1 MEELV
6 EDDICI
12 LNHEKADN
20 LHKRDGEIPVSSYNG
35 DESVASHFALVTAY
49 EDIKK
54 RLKETEKE
62 NSFLKKRVRI
72 LEEKLLGSRLEE
84 ECSSVGREQVNKAYQ
99 AYREACIDRD
109 NLKSKLDKM
118 MKESE
123 ESLKTLNEQL
133 QSKEVELLQ
142 LKTEVE
148 TQQVMKNLNCSQ
160 SSWEIEKLSSDL
172 KVHSLER
179 DLEKLKQECNSLRKE
194 LEKSK
199 QKDQAQDENPLNG
212 GLVQRQDIQ
221 RRETN
226 CTSYTGLCLFVYL
239 HDFPQEGRVV
249 LHNDRLFSIIPC
261 CLLGCRRDGK
271 RNQSLKENST
281 AISFHM
287 FSGVMIIILYT
298 NYTFT
303 FHLDWTASLLTLFLV
318 VSAGASCGFCWSLK
332 KGVISSVQQAYW
344 ELKREMS
351 NLHLVTDVQTEVLR
365 KLKTNPT
372 ATKKAASTAPVQCVD
387 SNISKL
393 NLTSGVVYKKLS
405 QNDKV
410 FSNVVSP
417 PLLRDVKIP
426 PERVTLQA
434 WTDERPIPVD
444 GKTFQEHHSYGKSSL
459 EDNSWV
465 FPSPPKPNENV
476 FWEMRNK
483 TLLNCPADYLD
494 QCNQNCLHKS

>member
-20 LHKRDGEIPVSSYNG
+20 AHKRDGEIPVSSYSG

-62 NSFLKKRVRI
+62 NYFLKKRVRI

-84 ECSSVGREQVNKAYQ
+84 ECSSAGREQVNKAYQ

-118 MKESE
+118 MKESA

-142 LKTEVE
+142 LRTEVE
-148 TQQVMKNLNCSQ
+148 TQQVMKNLNCTQ
-160 SSWEIEKLSSDL
+160 SSWEIEKLNSDL
-172 KVHSLER
+172 KVHSLEQ
-179 DLEKLKQECNSLRKE
+179 DLENLKQECNSLRKE
-194 LEKSK
+194 LQKSK

-212 GLVQRQDIQ
+212 DLLRRQDIQ
-221 RRETN
+221 
-226 CTSYTGLCLFVYL
+226 
-239 HDFPQEGRVV
+239 
-249 LHNDRLFSIIPC
+249 
-261 CLLGCRRDGK
+261 
-271 RNQSLKENST
+271 
-281 AISFHM
+281 
-287 FSGVMIIILYT
+287 
-298 NYTFT
+298 
-303 FHLDWTASLLTLFLV
+303 
-318 VSAGASCGFCWSLK
+318 
-332 KGVISSVQQAYW
+332 SVQQAYW

-351 NLHLVTDVQTEVLR
+351 NLHLVTDVQAEVLR

-372 ATKKAASTAPVQCVD
+372 ATTKASSTAPVQRVD
-387 SNISKL
+387 LNISKL

-410 FSNVVSP
+410 LCNAVSP
-417 PLLRDVKIP
+417 SLLRDLKIP
-426 PERVTLQA
+426 SERVTLQA
-434 WTDERPIPVD
+434 WTNERPIPVD

-476 FWEMRNK
+476 FWEMKNK
-483 TLLNCPADYLD
+483 PTLLNCPADYLD

>member
-1 MEELV
+1 MGEAKQNKARGESSVLGLAVMEELV

-20 LHKRDGEIPVSSYNG
+20 THKRDGEIPVSSYSG

-62 NSFLKKRVRI
+62 NSSLKRRVRI

-118 MKESE
+118 VKECS

-142 LKTEVE
+142 LRTEVE
-148 TQQVMKNLNCSQ
+148 TQQVMKNLNCTQ
-160 SSWEIEKLSSDL
+160 SSWEIEKLNSDL
-172 KVHSLER
+172 KVHSLEQ
-179 DLEKLKQECNSLRKE
+179 DLEKLKQEYNSLRKE
-194 LEKSK
+194 LQKSK
-199 QKDQAQDENPLNG
+199 QKDQAQSESPLNG
-212 GLVQRQDIQ
+212 DILQRQDIQ
-221 RRETN
+221 
-226 CTSYTGLCLFVYL
+226 
-239 HDFPQEGRVV
+239 
-249 LHNDRLFSIIPC
+249 
-261 CLLGCRRDGK
+261 
-271 RNQSLKENST
+271 
-281 AISFHM
+281 
-287 FSGVMIIILYT
+287 
-298 NYTFT
+298 
-303 FHLDWTASLLTLFLV
+303 
-318 VSAGASCGFCWSLK
+318 
-332 KGVISSVQQAYW
+332 SVQQAYW

-351 NLHLVTDVQTEVLR
+351 NLRLVADMQAEVLR
-365 KLKTNPT
+365 TLKTNPA

-387 SNISKL
+387 LNISKL

-405 QNDKV
+405 LNDQV
-410 FSNVVSP
+410 LCNAASP
-417 PLLRDVKIP
+417 PLPRDGQIP
-426 PERVTLQA
+426 PERVILQA
-434 WTDERPIPVD
+434 WTDERPIPTD

-476 FWEMRNK
+476 FWEMKNRS

>member
-1 MEELV
+1 MEEMV

-20 LHKRDGEIPVSSYNG
+20 GHKRDGEIPVSSYSG

-109 NLKSKLDKM
+109 NLKSKLDKVV
-118 MKESE
+118 KESA

-142 LKTEVE
+142 LRTEVE
-148 TQQVMKNLNCSQ
+148 TQQVMKNLNCTQ

-172 KVHSLER
+172 KVHSLEQ
-179 DLEKLKQECNSLRKE
+179 DLEKLKQECNSLRQE
-194 LEKSK
+194 LQKSK
-199 QKDQAQDENPLNG
+199 QKDQAPDGNPLKG
-212 GLVQRQDIQ
+212 DLFQRQDIQ
-221 RRETN
+221 
-226 CTSYTGLCLFVYL
+226 
-239 HDFPQEGRVV
+239 
-249 LHNDRLFSIIPC
+249 
-261 CLLGCRRDGK
+261 
-271 RNQSLKENST
+271 
-281 AISFHM
+281 
-287 FSGVMIIILYT
+287 
-298 NYTFT
+298 
-303 FHLDWTASLLTLFLV
+303 
-318 VSAGASCGFCWSLK
+318 
-332 KGVISSVQQAYW
+332 SVQQAYW

-351 NLHLVTDVQTEVLR
+351 NLRLVTDMQAEILR
-365 KLKTNPT
+365 KLKASPT

-387 SNISKL
+387 LNISKP
-393 NLTSGVVYKKLS
+393 NLTSGVAYKKLS

-410 FSNVVSP
+410 LCNAVSS
-417 PLLRDVKIP
+417 PLPRDVKIP
-426 PERVTLQA
+426 SERVTLQA
-434 WTDERPIPVD
+434 WTDERPTPAD
-444 GKTFQEHHSYGKSSL
+444 GKMFQEHHSYGKSSL

-476 FWEMRNK
+476 FWEMKNK
-483 TLLNCPADYLD
+483 TTLLNCPADYLD
-494 QCNQNCLHKS
+494 RCNQNCLHKS

>member
-12 LNHEKADN
+12 LNHEKGENA
-20 LHKRDGEIPVSSYNG
+20 HKRDGEIPVSCYSG

-109 NLKSKLDKM
+109 NLKNKLDKM
-118 MKESE
+118 MKESA

-142 LKTEVE
+142 LRTEVE
-148 TQQVMKNLNCSQ
+148 TQQVMKNLNCTQ
-160 SSWEIEKLSSDL
+160 SSWEIEKLNSDL
-172 KVHSLER
+172 KVHSLEQ
-179 DLEKLKQECNSLRKE
+179 DLEKLKQECSSLRKE
-194 LEKSK
+194 LQKSK
-199 QKDQAQDENPLNG
+199 QKDQAQEEKPLNG
-212 GLVQRQDIQ
+212 DLLQRQDIQ
-221 RRETN
+221 
-226 CTSYTGLCLFVYL
+226 
-239 HDFPQEGRVV
+239 
-249 LHNDRLFSIIPC
+249 
-261 CLLGCRRDGK
+261 
-271 RNQSLKENST
+271 
-281 AISFHM
+281 
-287 FSGVMIIILYT
+287 
-298 NYTFT
+298 
-303 FHLDWTASLLTLFLV
+303 
-318 VSAGASCGFCWSLK
+318 
-332 KGVISSVQQAYW
+332 SVQQAYW
-344 ELKREMS
+344 ELKREIS
-351 NLHLVTDVQTEVLR
+351 NLHLVTDMQAEVLR
-365 KLKTNPT
+365 KLKRNPT
-372 ATKKAASTAPVQCVD
+372 ATKKASTAPVQCVD
-387 SNISKL
+387 LNISKL
-393 NLTSGVVYKKLS
+393 NLTSGVAYKKFS

-410 FSNVVSP
+410 LCNAVSP
-417 PLLRDVKIP
+417 PLPRDVKIP
-426 PERVTLQA
+426 SERATLQA

-444 GKTFQEHHSYGKSSL
+444 GKTFQEDHSYGKSSL

-476 FWEMRNK
+476 FWEMKNK
-483 TLLNCPADYLD
+483 TTLLNCPADYLD

>member
-20 LHKRDGEIPVSSYNG
+20 GHKRDGEIPVSSYSG

-62 NSFLKKRVRI
+62 NSLLKKRVRI

-118 MKESE
+118 MKESA

-142 LKTEVE
+142 LRTEVE
-148 TQQVMKNLNCSQ
+148 TQQEMKNLYCTQ
-160 SSWEIEKLSSDL
+160 SSWEIEKLNSDL
-172 KVHSLER
+172 KVHSLEQ

-194 LEKSK
+194 LQKSK
-199 QKDQAQDENPLNG
+199 QKAQDENPLNG
-212 GLVQRQDIQ
+212 DYLQRQDIQ
-221 RRETN
+221 
-226 CTSYTGLCLFVYL
+226 SL
-239 HDFPQEGRVV
+239 H
-249 LHNDRLFSIIPC
+249 
-261 CLLGCRRDGK
+261 
-271 RNQSLKENST
+271 
-281 AISFHM
+281 
-287 FSGVMIIILYT
+287 
-298 NYTFT
+298 
-303 FHLDWTASLLTLFLV
+303 
-318 VSAGASCGFCWSLK
+318 
-332 KGVISSVQQAYW
+332 QAYW

-351 NLHLVTDVQTEVLR
+351 NLCLVTDMQAEVLR

-372 ATKKAASTAPVQCVD
+372 ATKKGKCTASTVPVQCAD
-387 SNISKL
+387 LNISKL

-405 QNDKV
+405 QNDE
-410 FSNVVSP
+410 FLCNAVSP
-417 PLLRDVKIP
+417 PLPRDVQIP
-426 PERVTLQA
+426 SERVTLQA

-476 FWEMRNK
+476 FWEMKNK
-483 TLLNCPADYLD
+483 PTLLNCPADYLD

>member
-1 MEELV
+1 V

-20 LHKRDGEIPVSSYNG
+20 SHKRDGEIPVSAYSG

-109 NLKSKLDKM
+109 NLKSKLDKVV
-118 MKESE
+118 KETA
-123 ESLKTLNEQL
+123 ESLKNLNEQL

-148 TQQVMKNLNCSQ
+148 TQQVMKNLNCTQ
-160 SSWEIEKLSSDL
+160 AGWEIEKLNSDL
-172 KVHSLER
+172 KVHSLEQ
-179 DLEKLKQECNSLRKE
+179 DLENLKQECNSLREE
-194 LEKSK
+194 LQKSR
-199 QKDQAQDENPLNG
+199 QKDQHQDENPLNG
-212 GLVQRQDIQ
+212 DLTQRQAVQRYEKQVA
-221 RRETN
+221 
-226 CTSYTGLCLFVYL
+226 FV
-239 HDFPQEGRVV
+239 
-249 LHNDRLFSIIPC
+249 
-261 CLLGCRRDGK
+261 
-271 RNQSLKENST
+271 
-281 AISFHM
+281 
-287 FSGVMIIILYT
+287 
-298 NYTFT
+298 
-303 FHLDWTASLLTLFLV
+303 
-318 VSAGASCGFCWSLK
+318 
-332 KGVISSVQQAYW
+332 VQQAYW
-344 ELKREMS
+344 ELKGEMS
-351 NLHLVTDVQTEVLR
+351 NLQLVTEVQAEVLR
-365 KLKTNPT
+365 RLKTNLT
-372 ATKKAASTAPVQCVD
+372 AAKKGKAASSAPVQYVD
-387 SNISKL
+387 LKNATKL

-405 QNDKV
+405 PNDKV
-410 FSNVVSP
+410 LCSVVPP
-417 PLLRDVKIP
+417 PLLRDGKIP

-434 WTDERPIPVD
+434 WTDERPIPAD
-444 GKTFQEHHSYGKSSL
+444 GKMFQEHHSYGKSSP

-465 FPSPPKPNENV
+465 FPSPPKQNENV

-483 TLLNCPADYLD
+483 ATLLNCPADYLD

>member
-118 MKESE
+118 IKESE

-160 SSWEIEKLSSDL
+160 SSWETEKLSSDV
-172 KVHSLER
+172 KVQSLEQE
-179 DLEKLKQECNSLRKE
+179 LEKLKQECNSLRKD
-194 LEKSK
+194 L
-199 QKDQAQDENPLNG
+199 
-212 GLVQRQDIQ
+212 
-221 RRETN
+221 
-226 CTSYTGLCLFVYL
+226 
-239 HDFPQEGRVV
+239 
-249 LHNDRLFSIIPC
+249 
-261 CLLGCRRDGK
+261 
-271 RNQSLKENST
+271 
-281 AISFHM
+281 
-287 FSGVMIIILYT
+287 
-298 NYTFT
+298 
-303 FHLDWTASLLTLFLV
+303 
-318 VSAGASCGFCWSLK
+318 
-332 KGVISSVQQAYW
+332 QQAYW

-351 NLHLVTDVQTEVLR
+351 NLHLVTNVQAEVLR
-365 KLKTNPT
+365 KLKNRT

-410 FSNVVSP
+410 FGSAVSP

-426 PERVTLQA
+426 SERVTLQA

>member
-20 LHKRDGEIPVSSYNG
+20 THKRDGEIPVSSYSG

-62 NSFLKKRVRI
+62 NSFLKKKVRI
-72 LEEKLLGSRLEE
+72 LEEKLLGSRREE

-109 NLKSKLDKM
+109 NLKSKLERM
-118 MKESE
+118 MKENA

-142 LKTEVE
+142 LRTEVE
-148 TQQVMKNLNCSQ
+148 TQQVMKNLNCTQ
-160 SSWEIEKLSSDL
+160 SSWEIEKLNSDL
-172 KVHSLER
+172 KVHSLEQ
-179 DLEKLKQECNSLRKE
+179 DLEKLKQECNSLRNE
-194 LEKSK
+194 LQKCK
-199 QKDQAQDENPLNG
+199 QKDQVQDENPLNG
-212 GLVQRQDIQ
+212 DLYQRQDIQ
-221 RRETN
+221 
-226 CTSYTGLCLFVYL
+226 
-239 HDFPQEGRVV
+239 
-249 LHNDRLFSIIPC
+249 
-261 CLLGCRRDGK
+261 
-271 RNQSLKENST
+271 
-281 AISFHM
+281 
-287 FSGVMIIILYT
+287 
-298 NYTFT
+298 
-303 FHLDWTASLLTLFLV
+303 
-318 VSAGASCGFCWSLK
+318 
-332 KGVISSVQQAYW
+332 SVQQAYR

-351 NLHLVTDVQTEVLR
+351 NLRLVSDKQAEALR
-365 KLKTNPT
+365 KLKTHPT
-372 ATKKAASTAPVQCVD
+372 ATKKAPSSAPVQCVD
-387 SNISKL
+387 LNISKP
-393 NLTSGVVYKKLS
+393 NLTTGVVYKKHS
-405 QNDKV
+405 QNERVPCDA
-410 FSNVVSP
+410 VSP
-417 PLLRDVKIP
+417 PLPRDVKTP
-426 PERVTLQA
+426 SERVPLQA

-444 GKTFQEHHSYGKSSL
+444 GKMFQEHHSYGKSSL

-483 TLLNCPADYLD
+483 TVLSNCPADYLD

>member
-20 LHKRDGEIPVSSYNG
+20 SHKRDSDIPVSSYSG

-54 RLKETEKE
+54 RLKETERE
-62 NSFLKKRVRI
+62 NSLLKKRVRI
-72 LEEKLLGSRLEE
+72 LEEKLLGSRREE

-109 NLKSKLDKM
+109 NLKSKLEKM
-118 MKESE
+118 VKESE

-148 TQQVMKNLNCSQ
+148 TQQVMKSLNCTQ
-160 SSWEIEKLSSDL
+160 ANWELEKLNCDL
-172 KVHSLER
+172 KVHSLEQ
-179 DLEKLKQECNSLRKE
+179 DLEKLKEECNSLRKE
-194 LEKSK
+194 LQKSK
-199 QKDQAQDENPLNG
+199 QKDQAQDENPLSG
-212 GLVQRQDIQ
+212 DHLQRQGIQ
-221 RRETN
+221 
-226 CTSYTGLCLFVYL
+226 
-239 HDFPQEGRVV
+239 
-249 LHNDRLFSIIPC
+249 
-261 CLLGCRRDGK
+261 
-271 RNQSLKENST
+271 
-281 AISFHM
+281 
-287 FSGVMIIILYT
+287 
-298 NYTFT
+298 
-303 FHLDWTASLLTLFLV
+303 
-318 VSAGASCGFCWSLK
+318 
-332 KGVISSVQQAYW
+332 SVQQAYW

-351 NLHLVTDVQTEVLR
+351 NLRRVTDVQAEVLR
-365 KLKTNPT
+365 KLKRNPT
-372 ATKKAASTAPVQCVD
+372 ATNKAAPTAPVQCVE

-393 NLTSGVVYKKLS
+393 NLTSGVVYKNLS
-405 QNDKV
+405 QNNKD
-410 FSNVVSP
+410 FCNAVSP
-417 PLLRDVKIP
+417 PLLRDVHIP
-426 PERVTLQA
+426 SERVTLQA
-434 WTDERPIPVD
+434 WADERPIPVD

-465 FPSPPKPNENV
+465 FPSPPKPNENM
-476 FWEMRNK
+476 FWEIKNNP

>member
-199 QKDQAQDENPLNG
+199 QKTSRGMKIKWLSHFIFSLPRDRYLN
-212 GLVQRQDIQ
+212 
-221 RRETN
+221 N
-226 CTSYTGLCLFVYL
+226 
-239 HDFPQEGRVV
+239 
-249 LHNDRLFSIIPC
+249 
-261 CLLGCRRDGK
+261 
-271 RNQSLKENST
+271 
-281 AISFHM
+281 
-287 FSGVMIIILYT
+287 
-298 NYTFT
+298 
-303 FHLDWTASLLTLFLV
+303 
-318 VSAGASCGFCWSLK
+318 
-332 KGVISSVQQAYW
+332 VQQAYW

-372 ATKKAASTAPVQCVD
+372 ATKKVQCVD

-410 FSNVVSP
+410 FGNVVSP

>member
-12 LNHEKADN
+12 LKHEKADN
-20 LHKRDGEIPVSSYNG
+20 VHKRDGEIPVSSYSG

-99 AYREACIDRD
+99 AYREACIERD

-118 MKESE
+118 IKESA
-123 ESLKTLNEQL
+123 ESLKSLNEQL

-142 LKTEVE
+142 LRTEVE
-148 TQQVMKNLNCSQ
+148 TQQVMKNLNCTQ

-172 KVHSLER
+172 KMHSLEQ
-179 DLEKLKQECNSLRKE
+179 DVEKLKQECNSLRKE
-194 LEKSK
+194 LQKSK
-199 QKDQAQDENPLNG
+199 QKDRAEEENPLNG
-212 GLVQRQDIQ
+212 DLLQKQDIQ
-221 RRETN
+221 
-226 CTSYTGLCLFVYL
+226 
-239 HDFPQEGRVV
+239 
-249 LHNDRLFSIIPC
+249 
-261 CLLGCRRDGK
+261 
-271 RNQSLKENST
+271 
-281 AISFHM
+281 
-287 FSGVMIIILYT
+287 
-298 NYTFT
+298 
-303 FHLDWTASLLTLFLV
+303 
-318 VSAGASCGFCWSLK
+318 
-332 KGVISSVQQAYW
+332 SVQQAYW

-351 NLHLVTDVQTEVLR
+351 NLCLVTEMQAEVLR

-387 SNISKL
+387 LNISKL

-405 QNDKV
+405 QHDKALCNAV
-410 FSNVVSP
+410 CP
-417 PLLRDVKIP
+417 PLPRDVKVP
-426 PERVTLQA
+426 SERVTLRA
-434 WTDERPIPVD
+434 RTDERSVPID
-444 GKTFQEHHSYGKSSL
+444 GKMFQEHHSYGKSSL

-476 FWEMRNK
+476 FWEMKNK
-483 TLLNCPADYLD
+483 TTLLNCPADYLD

>member
-199 QKDQAQDENPLNG
+199 QKVPLFLRN
-212 GLVQRQDIQ
+212 
-221 RRETN
+221 
-226 CTSYTGLCLFVYL
+226 
-239 HDFPQEGRVV
+239 
-249 LHNDRLFSIIPC
+249 FSINRFDCIYSI
-261 CLLGCRRDGK
+261 LLNSLF
-271 RNQSLKENST
+271 NQNKGHSDNNS
-281 AISFHM
+281 
-287 FSGVMIIILYT
+287 
-298 NYTFT
+298 
-303 FHLDWTASLLTLFLV
+303 
-318 VSAGASCGFCWSLK
+318 
-332 KGVISSVQQAYW
+332 YW

-372 ATKKAASTAPVQCVD
+372 ATKKGKSVFCVD

-410 FSNVVSP
+410 FGNVVSP

>member
-20 LHKRDGEIPVSSYNG
+20 AHKRDGEIPVSSYSG

-109 NLKSKLDKM
+109 NMKSKLDKM
-118 MKESE
+118 MKESA

-142 LKTEVE
+142 LRTEVE
-148 TQQVMKNLNCSQ
+148 TQQVMKNLNCTQ

-172 KVHSLER
+172 KVHSLEQ

-194 LEKSK
+194 LQKSK
-199 QKDQAQDENPLNG
+199 QKAQDKNLLNG
-212 GLVQRQDIQ
+212 DPLQRQDIQ
-221 RRETN
+221 RYEN
-226 CTSYTGLCLFVYL
+226 QVAFVFY
-239 HDFPQEGRVV
+239 FY
-249 LHNDRLFSIIPC
+249 
-261 CLLGCRRDGK
+261 
-271 RNQSLKENST
+271 
-281 AISFHM
+281 A
-287 FSGVMIIILYT
+287 
-298 NYTFT
+298 
-303 FHLDWTASLLTLFLV
+303 
-318 VSAGASCGFCWSLK
+318 
-332 KGVISSVQQAYW
+332 QQAYW
-344 ELKREMS
+344 ELKKEMS
-351 NLHLVTDVQTEVLR
+351 NLHLVTDMQAEVLR
-365 KLKTNPT
+365 KLKANPT
-372 ATKKAASTAPVQCVD
+372 ATKKGNSSAASAAPVQCVD
-387 SNISKL
+387 LNISKL

-410 FSNVVSP
+410 PCNAVSP
-417 PLLRDVKIP
+417 PLPRDVKIP
-426 PERVTLQA
+426 SERVTLQA

-476 FWEMRNK
+476 FWEMKNK
-483 TLLNCPADYLD
+483 TTLLNCPAGYLD

>member
-20 LHKRDGEIPVSSYNG
+20 THKRDGEIPVSSYSG

-118 MKESE
+118 MKESA
-123 ESLKTLNEQL
+123 ESLKSLNEQL

-142 LKTEVE
+142 LRTEVE
-148 TQQVMKNLNCSQ
+148 TQQVMKNLNCTQ

-172 KVHSLER
+172 KVYSLEQ

-194 LEKSK
+194 LQKSK
-199 QKDQAQDENPLNG
+199 QKAQDKNPLNG
-212 GLVQRQDIQ
+212 DLIQRQDIQ
-221 RRETN
+221 RYEN
-226 CTSYTGLCLFVYL
+226 
-239 HDFPQEGRVV
+239 QVV
-249 LHNDRLFSIIPC
+249 F
-261 CLLGCRRDGK
+261 
-271 RNQSLKENST
+271 
-281 AISFHM
+281 M
-287 FSGVMIIILYT
+287 FYF
-298 NYTFT
+298 Y
-303 FHLDWTASLLTLFLV
+303 
-318 VSAGASCGFCWSLK
+318 
-332 KGVISSVQQAYW
+332 VQQAYR

-351 NLHLVTDVQTEVLR
+351 NLRLVTDVQAEVLR

-372 ATKKAASTAPVQCVD
+372 ATKKGKSVFAVTDLTNTNPASAAPVQCVD
-387 SNISKL
+387 LNVSKL
-393 NLTSGVVYKKLS
+393 NFTSGVVYKKLS
-405 QNDKV
+405 QND
-410 FSNVVSP
+410 NVLCNAVSP
-417 PLLRDVKIP
+417 PLPRDVKIP
-426 PERVTLQA
+426 PERATLQV

-476 FWEMRNK
+476 FGEMKNK
-483 TLLNCPADYLD
+483 TTLLNCPADYLD